1 MLTDSSDMLDGWMD
15 GYNLEQML
23 FATSSSLQLQC
34 VSLYPM
40 LSGRATYEY
49 LLNMYIAIFTD
60 REQVRMNHQE
70 FDGLPLWLLWCLVV
84 ATVLVYL
91 GGMLASGPLK
101 RISVADAPQYV
112 LFDLV
117 SDFFKL
123 CFKYKRR
130 MGLNFA

>member
-1 MLTDSSDMLDGWMD
+1 MNMM
-15 GYNLEQML
+15 NKM
-23 FATSSSLQLQC
+23 
-34 VSLYPM
+34 
-40 LSGRATYEY
+40 Y
-49 LLNMYIAIFTD
+49 LLIYAD

-112 LFDLV
+112 LFD
-117 SDFFKL
+117 FFVIFL
-123 CFKYKRR
+123 AHASSIR
-130 MGLNFA
+130 GGWG